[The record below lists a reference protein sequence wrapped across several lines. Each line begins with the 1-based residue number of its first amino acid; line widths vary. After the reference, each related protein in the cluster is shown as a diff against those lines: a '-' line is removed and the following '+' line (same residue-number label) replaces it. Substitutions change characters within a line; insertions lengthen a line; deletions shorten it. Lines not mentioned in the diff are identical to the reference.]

1 MPVPLFLQAKAEA
14 DKQARATKSHH
25 VWGVVL
31 FRMLRQI
38 LPGKSRTEINQAL
51 HDARGSIEQRSLYI
65 REDRMILLNKLKE
78 LENELF
84 HKEETTT

>member
-1 MPVPLFLQAKAEA
+1 
-14 DKQARATKSHH
+14 
-25 VWGVVL
+25 
-31 FRMLRQI
+31 MLRQI